1 MFNDVSLL
9 RPCRCPSSHNQE
21 ITLYECTHWVSF
33 KVLVY
38 HLSWLSKVS
47 RQLQQ
52 LPCLWGSYCG
62 WTPPPHP
69 PLHSDWAKRGA
80 VGRSRWRRWC
90 TVAGS
95 LVGSVSRLRLL
106 LRPSWRTGRSRQQW
120 SSTGGMARRWTGRAR
135 SEPGGGC
142 LQGREEVGRC
152 GTSLQVWSPWLLPW

>member
-9 RPCRCPSSHNQE
+9 CPCWCPSSHDQE
-21 ITLYECTHWVSF
+21 ITLYERNHCASF

-80 VGRSRWRRWC
+80 VGTNLWRHWC
-90 TVAGS
+90 MVVGS
-95 LVGSVSRLRLL
+95 LAGSVSRLRLL
-106 LRPSWRTGRSRQQW
+106 LRPSRRTGRSWQRW
-120 SSTGGMARRWTGRAR
+120 SSTGDTVRRWTGRAHF
-135 SEPGGGC
+135 EPGGGC
-142 LQGREEVGRC
+142 SQGREEAGRC
-152 GTSLQVWSPWLLPW
+152 DTSPQV